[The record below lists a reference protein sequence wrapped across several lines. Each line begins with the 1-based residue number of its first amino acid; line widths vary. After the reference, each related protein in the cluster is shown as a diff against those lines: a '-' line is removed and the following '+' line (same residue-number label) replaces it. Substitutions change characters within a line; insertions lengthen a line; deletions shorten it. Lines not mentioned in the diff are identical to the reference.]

1 MESLRML
8 TVRARWDA
16 EASVWVAESDDVPG
30 LITEADDLDALLSK
44 LRVMIPELLEAN
56 GVLPPD
62 GDEFPYSLRVE
73 DRAYRHAA

>member
-1 MESLRML
+1 MENLQML
-8 TVRARWDA
+8 TVRAMWDA

-30 LITEADDLDALLSK
+30 LITEADDLDSLVSK

-56 GVLPPD
+56 GALPPN
-62 GDEFPYSLRVE
+62 GDELPYSLSVQ

>member
-1 MESLRML
+1 ML
-8 TVRARWDA
+8 TVRAAWDA

-30 LITEADDLDALLSK
+30 LITEADDLESLVRK

-56 GVLPPD
+56 DALPPN
-62 GDEFPYSLRVE
+62 GDEFLYSLSVQ

>member
-1 MESLRML
+1 ML
-8 TVRARWDA
+8 TVRAMWDA

-30 LITEADDLDALLSK
+30 LITEANDLESLVSK

-56 GVLPPD
+56 DVLPPN
-62 GDEFPYSLRVE
+62 GDEFPYSLSVQ